1 MFVGCSMAIKNELIL
16 DIAGVLATN
25 FSPFFWK
32 ELSDDTNTPYEML
45 VQFKREMRE
54 ELWTGKVAEEE
65 FWNQLCKK
73 FPKIKREKAKDILIS
88 NITPLPS
95 IKEVPMWSKY
105 ANIHLLSNHRI
116 EWIQSIIM
124 PIEKHVSSIT
134 ISSQV
139 GFCKPNPEIYT
150 LVNARLSDR
159 NNVWFVD
166 DQDNNFKEAK
176 LLGWNTLL
184 ADEKGEWVNRI
195 IPLLSTHKN

>member
-1 MFVGCSMAIKNELIL
+1 MANNNELIL

-25 FSPFFWK
+25 FSPYFWQ
-32 ELSDDTNTPYEML
+32 ELSDETNTPYEML
-45 VQFKREMRE
+45 VQFKKEIRQD
-54 ELWTGKVAEEE
+54 LWTGNVAEEE

-73 FPKIKREKAKDILIS
+73 FPAIKRGKAKDILIS
-88 NITPLPS
+88 NITPLQS

-116 EWIQSIIM
+116 EWIQSIIK
-124 PIEKHVSSIT
+124 PIERHVSSIT

-139 GFCKPNPEIYT
+139 GYCKPNQEIYT
-150 LVNARLSDR
+150 LVNAKLSNE

-166 DQDNNFKEAK
+166 DQDKNFKEAK

-195 IPLLSTHKN
+195 IPLLSTAKRP